1 MRSVWNV
8 ILGPIITEK
17 ALEMK
22 DDRESYGRDGN
33 QGQVLA
39 LRVAPEATKTEIR
52 EAVQKIFG
60 AKVAS
65 VRTLNMKGKLKR
77 VGRNVGHR
85 SDWKK
90 AYVTIAP
97 GEKEIVFEDTI

>member
-22 DDRESYGRDGN
+22 DDVESYGRSGN
-33 QGQVLA
+33 DAQVIA
-39 LRVAPEATKTEIR
+39 LRVAPDATKVEIR

-60 AKVAS
+60 VKVAA
-65 VRTLNMKGKLKR
+65 VRTLNVAGKLKR
-77 VGRNVGHR
+77 VGRYTGRRN
-85 SDWKK
+85 DWKK

>member
-22 DDRESYGRDGN
+22 DDRQSYGRTGN
-33 QGQVLA
+33 DGQVLA
-39 LRVAPEATKTEIR
+39 LRVAPEASKTEIR

-60 AKVAS
+60 AKVIA
-65 VRTLNMKGKLKR
+65 VRTLNLKGKLKR
-77 VGRNVGHR
+77 VGRNVGR
-85 SDWKK
+85 RNDWKK

>member
-22 DDRESYGRDGN
+22 DDVESYGRAGN
-33 QGQVLA
+33 EAQVIA
-39 LRVAPEATKTEIR
+39 LRVAPEASKIEIR

-60 AKVAS
+60 VKVAA
-65 VRTLNMKGKLKR
+65 VRTVSMKGKVKR
-77 VGRNVGHR
+77 VGRYEGRRN
-85 SDWKK
+85 DWKK
-90 AYVTIAP
+90 AYVTIAK